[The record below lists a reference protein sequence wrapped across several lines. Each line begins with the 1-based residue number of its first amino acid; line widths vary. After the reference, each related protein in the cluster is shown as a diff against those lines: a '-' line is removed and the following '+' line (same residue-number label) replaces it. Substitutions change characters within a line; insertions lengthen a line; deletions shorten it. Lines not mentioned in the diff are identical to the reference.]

1 YKTTTELFS
10 IELTSGAKDDATLKS
25 YCLQLSN
32 FCVCM
37 TYLLALVELP
47 LVNGEVEKQSPSFLL
62 ILNFSFCSF
71 SHF

>member
-1 YKTTTELFS
+1 MMRRLS
-10 IELTSGAKDDATLKS
+10 LTVFNCPISVVSKRHVKS
-25 YCLQLSN
+25 TFKCT
-32 FCVCM
+32 VCM